1 MLPRDRSRLSRGSRP
16 HDDRRPRAPHSPGST
31 RDRGESVTGLAETAA
46 ELPSGLPPFGLDV
59 VDDTPEVV
67 IDLHRLRRNITRAA
81 AAAAEHGVDLR
92 PHVKTH
98 KLPPVA
104 ELQIEAGA
112 TGIQVAKLGE
122 AEVFAAAGFTD
133 IFIGYPLVGPRKI
146 ARLLEVLRTTE
157 SKISVAADA
166 MEVAIPLAAAAAR
179 AGVTVPVVI
188 EVDTGMHRLGA
199 QPGRAT
205 VELAARLADLEGIEV
220 TGLFTH
226 EGHVYTQAHSMDEKR
241 AMTRA
246 ACAALAE
253 TADLVRGSGIPLTTV
268 SVGSSGTFRFAI
280 DCENIT
286 EVRPGT
292 YVFND
297 LSQLLQGAA
306 TAEELA
312 AYVVVTVVGRPEA
325 TRVVIDA
332 GSKVLTSDRLLTPD
346 PAVTFGAAAGHPGAH
361 IVRLSE
367 EHGVLEVPPGAD
379 IRIGDR
385 LAVVPNHICPVIN
398 LADGVSV
405 VDDGILADRWTVA
418 ARGRVK

>member
-1 MLPRDRSRLSRGSRP
+1 MSATDALSSYTDLVSRP
-16 HDDRRPRAPHSPGST
+16 
-31 RDRGESVTGLAETAA
+31 
-46 ELPSGLPPFGLDV
+46 PFELDV

-67 IDLHRLRRNITRAA
+67 VDLQRLRRNISRTASAA
-81 AAAAEHGVDLR
+81 SERGIQLR
-92 PHVKTH
+92 PHTKTH
-98 KLPPVA
+98 KMPQVGA
-104 ELQIEAGA
+104 LQIEAGA
-112 TGIQVAKLGE
+112 RGIQVAKLSE
-122 AEVFAAAGFTD
+122 AEVFAGAGFND
-133 IFIGYPLVGPRKI
+133 VFIGYPLVGARKLSRLVDLI
-146 ARLLEVLRTTE
+146 QTTKAR
-157 SKISVAADA
+157 ISVAADA
-166 MEVAIPLAAAAAR
+166 VEVAAPIAEAAAR
-179 AGVTVPVVI
+179 AGVVVPVVI
-188 EVDTGMHRLGA
+188 EVDTGMRRLGVA
-199 QPGRAT
+199 PGEPTLDLALRLT
-205 VELAARLADLEGIEV
+205 ELDGIELA
-220 TGLFTH
+220 GLFAH
-226 EGHVYTQAHSMDEKR
+226 EGHVYTQARSMDEKR
-241 AMTRA
+241 ELTRV
-246 ACAALAE
+246 ACFELIE
-253 TADLVRGSGIPLTTV
+253 TAELVRARGIPIPTV

-280 DCENIT
+280 ECEGIT

-306 TAEELA
+306 TPEDLA
-312 AYVVVTVVGRPEA
+312 AFVVVTVVGRPEA

-385 LAVVPNHICPVIN
+385 LAIVPNHICPVIN

-418 ARGRVK
+418 ARGRVT

>member
-1 MLPRDRSRLSRGSRP
+1 MSATDALSSYTDLVSRL
-16 HDDRRPRAPHSPGST
+16 
-31 RDRGESVTGLAETAA
+31 
-46 ELPSGLPPFGLDV
+46 PFELDV

-67 IDLHRLRRNITRAA
+67 VDLQRLRRNISRTAS
-81 AAAAEHGVDLR
+81 AAAERGIQLR
-92 PHVKTH
+92 PHTKTH
-98 KLPPVA
+98 KMPQVGA
-104 ELQIEAGA
+104 LQIEAGA
-112 TGIQVAKLGE
+112 RGIQVAKLSE
-122 AEVFAAAGFTD
+122 AEVFAGAGFND
-133 IFIGYPLVGPRKI
+133 VFIGYPLVGARKLSRLVDLI
-146 ARLLEVLRTTE
+146 QTTKAR
-157 SKISVAADA
+157 ISVAADA
-166 MEVAIPLAAAAAR
+166 VEVAAPIAEAAAH
-179 AGVTVPVVI
+179 AGVVVPVVI
-188 EVDTGMHRLGA
+188 EVDTGMHRLGVV
-199 QPGRAT
+199 PGEPTLDLALRLT
-205 VELAARLADLEGIEV
+205 ELDGIELA
-220 TGLFTH
+220 GLFAH
-226 EGHVYTQAHSMDEKR
+226 EGHVYTQARSMDEKR
-241 AMTRA
+241 EMTRV
-246 ACAALAE
+246 ACFELIE
-253 TADLVRGSGIPLTTV
+253 TAELVRARGIPVPTV

-280 DCENIT
+280 ECEGVT